1 MLDSVSNTR
10 ADQGSKY
17 LINIDLK
24 LDLHMHTHNCNKN
37 LVFKLLLEKEDE
49 E

>member
-1 MLDSVSNTR
+1 MFNDASNTR
-10 ADQGSKY
+10 ADQGSKS

-24 LDLHMHTHNCNKN
+24 LDLHMHILNCNKN
-37 LVFKLLLEKEDE
+37 LVSKLLLEKESE

>member
-1 MLDSVSNTR
+1 MFNDASNTR

-24 LDLHMHTHNCNKN
+24 LNLHMHILNYVRVRSKKYIQ
-37 LVFKLLLEKEDE
+37 LIIGK
-49 E
+49 